1 MDTMNK
7 ALLCGGH
14 SKFGKVFAG
23 YLEQHYDLTNLN
35 RQQINTPDIL
45 DQIDDD
51 YDFIFFNHNRGT
63 AGFEDLTNSIEINC
77 MLPYRI
83 VKKQKQLRKVGWMIT
98 GDAHL
103 SMGYPTEQYSL
114 QEGFQCYLVVKSIHM
129 AQQRYFSQQGL
140 NTFVCDPGVL
150 NNENHGVK
158 ARQLLNFSLKDTE
171 LELKTLF
178 EKRS

>member
-7 ALLCGGH
+7 ALLVGGH
-14 SKFGKVFAG
+14 SKFGKVFAS

-35 RQQINTPDIL
+35 REQINSPDII
-45 DQIDDD
+45 DQLGDD
-51 YDFIFFNHNRGT
+51 YDYIFFNQNTGPE
-63 AGFEDLTNSIEINC
+63 GFEDLTRAIEINC

-103 SMGYPTEQYSL
+103 NMGYPTTQYSL
-114 QEGFQCYLVVKSIHM
+114 EESFQCYIVVKSIHM
-129 AQQRYFSQQGL
+129 AQQRYFSTQGL
-140 NTFVCDPGVL
+140 NTFVCDPGGL
-150 NNENHGVK
+150 HEENYGVK

-171 LELKTLF
+171 LELKRLF
-178 EKRS
+178 

>member
-7 ALLCGGH
+7 ALLVGGH

-35 RQQINTPDIL
+35 REQINSPDIL
-45 DQIDDD
+45 DQLGDD
-51 YDFIFFNHNRGT
+51 YDYIFFNQNRGPE
-63 AGFEDLTNSIEINC
+63 GFEDLTRAIEINC

-103 SMGYPTEQYSL
+103 NMGYPTTQYSL
-114 QEGFQCYLVVKSIHM
+114 EESHQCYIVVKSIHM
-129 AQQRYFSQQGL
+129 AQQRYFSTQGL
-140 NTFVCDPGVL
+140 NTFVCDPVGL
-150 NNENHGVK
+150 REENYGVK
-158 ARQLLNFSLKDTE
+158 ARQLLDFSLNDTE
-171 LELKTLF
+171 LELKRLF
-178 EKRS
+178 

>member
-7 ALLCGGH
+7 ALLVGGH

-35 RQQINTPDIL
+35 REQINSPDIL
-45 DQIDDD
+45 DQLGDD
-51 YDFIFFNHNRGT
+51 YDYIFFNHNRGPE
-63 AGFEDLTNSIEINC
+63 GFEDLTRAIEINC

-103 SMGYPTEQYSL
+103 NMGYPTTQYSL
-114 QEGFQCYLVVKSIHM
+114 EESFQCYIVVKSIHM
-129 AQQRYFSQQGL
+129 AQQRYFATQGL
-140 NTFVCDPGVL
+140 NTFVCDPNGL
-150 NNENHGVK
+150 REENYGVK

-171 LELKTLF
+171 LELKRLF
-178 EKRS
+178 